1 MAKRVRITFVTNPTP
16 TVNLV
21 INIAYAPYSN
31 AIGATVGGVSIAIGS
46 TKEDTASNLFDYYEG
61 LTFPSW
67 LSSMLTISL
76 ASNIIYF
83 DFEPDDDSNLLFS
96 ALISSQSSIVIE
108 EVEIPSESDY
118 DIALV
123 RSTYSLR
130 VIPNEFFDT
139 TTLNLYNWNGDIAD
153 IPAVPSYSL
162 SKPVVQLGDTVTS
175 FDINEL
181 AKTGIRT
188 TISNYVISGLQ
199 PIPYNASCWTYYDAK
214 SYDGEDLVYS
224 KQGTLLCL
232 YGYGYFQELY
242 NPIPNSNILIT
253 NNEHTHLRGYDN
265 RIFFLTR
272 DLTSLT
278 VNGTPITVS
287 FDLDFNYN
295 NVVSINLNDYDTSTG
310 TITLAFVYPE
320 EDRTLIYTVKEEC
333 KYEVVNCVFT
343 NKYGVP
349 QSLFFTKVR
358 KYTDEVEDSEYR
370 GLLSEFGVY
379 NSTDHLYKTFNSNS
393 RTKITCNTDYLTDT
407 ENETFKQLMLSET
420 VWLIENGV
428 INPVTIDKKSIE
440 YKNKLNDRLVQYS
453 MDFKYAFDNINQIQ

>member
-1 MAKRVRITFVTNPTP
+1 MFSSLN
-16 TVNLV
+16 
-21 INIAYAPYSN
+21 S
-31 AIGATVGGVSIAIGS
+31 
-46 TKEDTASNLFDYYEG
+46 SNLS
-61 LTFPSW
+61 FP
-67 LSSMLTISL
+67 T
-76 ASNIIYF
+76 
-83 DFEPDDDSNLLFS
+83 
-96 ALISSQSSIVIE
+96 LISSQSSIIIE

-130 VIPNEFFDT
+130 VIPNIFFDT
-139 TTLNLYNWNGDIAD
+139 TTLDLYNWNGDIAD

-162 SKPVVQLGDTVTS
+162 SKPVVQLGDAVAS

-188 TISNYVISGLQ
+188 KISNYVISGLQ

-278 VNGTPITVS
+278 VNGTPVTVS

-295 NVVSINLNDYDTSTG
+295 NVVSINLNDYDTSAG

-320 EDRTLIYTVKEEC
+320 EERTLIYTVKDEC

-370 GLLSEFGVY
+370 GLLSEFGVGLTKSA
-379 NSTDHLYKTFNSNS
+379 NSIL
-393 RTKITCNTDYLTDT
+393 
-407 ENETFKQLMLSET
+407 LS
-420 VWLIENGV
+420 
-428 INPVTIDKKSIE
+428 
-440 YKNKLNDRLVQYS
+440 
-453 MDFKYAFDNINQIQ
+453 F